1 MAELSSGKCFLVE
14 AWSGT
19 PEALLGLQGSHRA
32 GLGSR
37 AWQKVSEGCREGLGA
52 LLLGCEKWE
61 CFTHSITKDIICPLY
76 SLLFQLVTSNV
87 VVMSSTMHSFHVHML
102 YFWLLS
108 SQLCKHSP
116 HKSPQP
122 THLPLTQHS
131 HNEKSELNEPSFSNS
146 CTQPGPWNEPSQ
158 LFLLS
163 SPAWNPA
170 QCSGLPASTFSKSGE
185 GKRQSIIWEKTWQ
198 SPMETLF
205 FVHHRQKPVS
215 CRAVVSGICT
225 EHARSNVICPVA
237 AAACS
242 PCNSHSLAP
251 PAPCLSCSWAGHWG
265 LIPFP
270 SMGCN
275 AVWGSAS
282 LARFWLSSTLTGSCP
297 REEKHWK
304 AQRYKIK
311 DISHL

>member
-1 MAELSSGKCFLVE
+1 MLKIPYSKLVHLNVLLLFVCFLPPFSYLFVFFLPQFSFSLIPQAVETDGIARGRSERGCFLLHLFHFLSSSTTSKKIFLFLPHFLPHTCMAELSSGKCFLVE

-61 CFTHSITKDIICPLY
+61 CFIHSITKDIICPLY

-146 CTQPGPWNEPSQ
+146 CTQPGP
-158 LFLLS
+158 
-163 SPAWNPA
+163 
-170 QCSGLPASTFSKSGE
+170 
-185 GKRQSIIWEKTWQ
+185 
-198 SPMETLF
+198 
-205 FVHHRQKPVS
+205 
-215 CRAVVSGICT
+215 
-225 EHARSNVICPVA
+225 
-237 AAACS
+237 
-242 PCNSHSLAP
+242 
-251 PAPCLSCSWAGHWG
+251 
-265 LIPFP
+265 
-270 SMGCN
+270 
-275 AVWGSAS
+275 
-282 LARFWLSSTLTGSCP
+282 
-297 REEKHWK
+297 
-304 AQRYKIK
+304 
-311 DISHL
+311 